1 VMGRR
6 GYLYI
11 SGSDEK
17 ISMFKE
23 FLKIKNLTQREVSE
37 LYMDAVMISI
47 DKNLFFELK
56 KKWLKIDEINDY
68 VNYKKERGN
77 FNEGL

>member
-1 VMGRR
+1 MARR
-6 GYLYI
+6 GYFYI

-23 FLKIKNLTQREVSE
+23 FLRIKGMTQREVGE

-47 DKNLFFELK
+47 DEKLYFELK
-56 KKWLKIDEINDY
+56 KKWLKLDEIE
-68 VNYKKERGN
+68 NYIEFKKERSDVD
-77 FNEGL
+77 ER

>member
-1 VMGRR
+1 
-6 GYLYI
+6 
-11 SGSDEK
+11 
-17 ISMFKE
+17 
-23 FLKIKNLTQREVSE
+23 
-37 LYMDAVMISI
+37 MDAVMISI